1 VVRVAIWLVLG
12 AACSSRPAAPPAE
25 RVVPRDAGVVEQPA
39 FDPLT
44 DVPLGHATSRPAP
57 PRGSHPIDVILRSSP
72 SAAMVAI
79 DGVLVGTTPTYWAG
93 DANGREHEFLFVR
106 KGYAYARY
114 RFVPITSGVVHA
126 RLEPVADDSNA
137 GVPPEMFRLPDEPPP
152 APARRAASPP
162 SPPPAPSPP
171 PPHDAGPAPLD
182 AAPDDP
188 ASGSGPQP

>member
-1 VVRVAIWLVLG
+1 VVRVAICLVLG
-12 AACSSRPAAPPAE
+12 TACSSKPAPAPVE
-25 RVVPRDAGVVEQPA
+25 HVVPHDAGAVEQPAVEQPA

-44 DVPLGHATSRPAP
+44 DVPLGHPTGRPAP
-57 PRGSHPIDVILRSSP
+57 PRPSHPIDVTLRSSP
-72 SAAMVAI
+72 SAAMVAV

-126 RLEPVADDSNA
+126 RLEPVADDNAA

-152 APARRAASPP
+152 APPRRAPP
-162 SPPPAPSPP
+162 SPPPP
-171 PPHDAGPAPLD
+171 D
-182 AAPDDP
+182 AAPAPVDATP
-188 ASGSGPQP
+188 AEPVTGAGPQP